1 MKKTI
6 FRTML
11 LAFGASRGEEAAR
24 LEEIIKVFNEKTGY
38 NVVYEGLLYCL
49 TRKENML
56 DLDEME
62 LKKIMLY
69 ANTVSALC
77 VTKRGGLPA
86 LPAKE
91 EVEEL
96 FNKVQE
102 QK

>member
-1 MKKTI
+1 
-6 FRTML
+6 
-11 LAFGASRGEEAAR
+11 
-24 LEEIIKVFNEKTGY
+24 
-38 NVVYEGLLYCL
+38 
-49 TRKENML
+49 ML

-86 LPAKE
+86 LPVKEEVEEKAAEPEKEPAEEVKE

>member
-1 MKKTI
+1 
-6 FRTML
+6 
-11 LAFGASRGEEAAR
+11 
-24 LEEIIKVFNEKTGY
+24 
-38 NVVYEGLLYCL
+38 
-49 TRKENML
+49 ML

-96 FNKVQE
+96 FNKVQK

>member
-1 MKKTI
+1 
-6 FRTML
+6 
-11 LAFGASRGEEAAR
+11 
-24 LEEIIKVFNEKTGY
+24 
-38 NVVYEGLLYCL
+38 
-49 TRKENML
+49 ML

-69 ANTVSALC
+69 ANTVSTLC